1 MLATWRCVC
10 PIKSAS
16 KSPVRIPVSIP
27 STTEG
32 ATSED
37 HRIAWMAAL
46 AIALSMAEAV
56 FPSPI
61 PGVKP
66 GLANIVILLVL
77 YQDGLRAAIWVSALR
92 VVAGSLFFG
101 SFLTPTFFLSLSG
114 AACSLFM
121 LLITSHLPRNSFG
134 PVTHSLLSSLA
145 HIAGQLVVVYLWL
158 IPHRGIIYL
167 IPVLAISAVIFG
179 LVNGI
184 IAARLLNS
192 SLSAPLPQPAPHAA
206 P

>member
-1 MLATWRCVC
+1 M
-10 PIKSAS
+10 
-16 KSPVRIPVSIP
+16 SIP
-27 STTEG
+27 STTER
-32 ATSED
+32 AARED

-61 PGVKP
+61 PGIKP
-66 GLANIVILLVL
+66 GLANIVVLLVL
-77 YQDGLRAAIWVSALR
+77 YQDGVRAAIWVSGLR

-114 AACSLFM
+114 AVCSLLM
-121 LLITSHLPRNSFG
+121 LMLTSRLPRTLFG
-134 PVTHSLLSSLA
+134 PVTHSLMSSLA
-145 HIAGQLVVVYLWL
+145 HITGQLVVVYVWL
-158 IPHRGIIYL
+158 IPHQGILYL

-192 SLSAPLPQPAPHAA
+192 PVTMPLPQPASSAA
-206 P
+206 L